1 MPKQGQTARAKRPVS
16 RDATVRAAARVWLEW
31 NGQAFLGLGRV
42 TLLEAIE
49 EHGSITRAAKAEGV
63 SYRAAWRWVERL
75 NRLAG
80 VPLVT
85 LATGGVHGGGAR
97 LTETGR
103 AAVAAFRLLER
114 RADVML
120 AGATREIRRL
130 LGVTPRSRK
139 PPDGR

>member
-1 MPKQGQTARAKRPVS
+1 MPKAGQRS
-16 RDATVRAAARVWLEW
+16 RDSAVRAAARVWLEW
-31 NGQAFLGLGRV
+31 NGSAFLGLGRV

-49 EHGSITRAAKAEGV
+49 EHGSITRAAKAEDI

-80 VPLVT
+80 EPLVT

-97 LTETGR
+97 LTETGK

-114 RADVML
+114 RTAAML
-120 AGATREIRRL
+120 AGATREVRRL
-130 LGVTPRSRK
+130 LGAAPRARK
-139 PPDGR
+139 RADAH